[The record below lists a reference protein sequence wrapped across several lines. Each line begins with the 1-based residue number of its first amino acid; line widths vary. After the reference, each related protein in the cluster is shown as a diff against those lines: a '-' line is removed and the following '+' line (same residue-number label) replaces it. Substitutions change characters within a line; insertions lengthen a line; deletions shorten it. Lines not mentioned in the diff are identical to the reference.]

1 MTGHF
6 YSCHD
11 SSSES
16 YEKLFIARCQAL
28 VSRTTNGSN
37 SSPTTMVGT
46 HNTNND
52 NTGSMVNITLNEDMS
67 INFVSPK

>member
-1 MTGHF
+1 MAGHF

-11 SSSES
+11 SSSTS
-16 YEKLFIARCQAL
+16 NEKLFIARCQAL

-37 SSPTTMVGT
+37 ASQTMMLGNT
-46 HNTNND
+46 HAHND
-52 NTGSMVNITLNEDMS
+52 NTGSMLKMIFNEDMS